1 MAYDALFATKLALRR
16 FNEQQR
22 NAGGPLVEL
31 VALNDDGQA
40 IRSRQ
45 VAQEMAVDPAIVG
58 VIGPWSAEAAAGAG
72 MT

>member
-1 MAYDALFATKLALRR
+1 MAYDRYFATKLALRR

-31 VALNDDGQA
+31 WALNDDGQA

-45 VAQEMAVDPAIVG
+45 VWPRDG
-58 VIGPWSAEAAAGAG
+58 S
-72 MT
+72 